1 MGVPKKLP
9 VFSVVLLRVYGKV
22 AWALVIPKWL
32 KHSKWHA
39 VDSRY
44 GEQKVSFLICT
55 IDLVSSFV
63 LYSCP
68 FW

>member
-22 AWALVIPKWL
+22 AWALVIPKW
-32 KHSKWHA
+32 HA

-55 IDLVSSFV
+55 IDLVSSFFFCIV
-63 LYSCP
+63 AHPGKES
-68 FW
+68 